1 MMYSLSDGTVV
12 VSKGPMVLSILAC
25 KGKNPNLTLAQLGA
39 KKALSLL
46 EDLAKFRAVV
56 TQNILKVESN
66 DYYPSVVNK
75 MIHSVKEVSD
85 QTMTPLVCVAGTVA
99 DEVADCIFEHQEIS
113 KVIVNN
119 GGDVAIRLRDQE
131 SAKVGIRTDSKEDG
145 FCPYIVTIDAKSDI
159 RGFATSGLGGRSF
172 TKGIANS
179 VTVLGWNASVADVVA
194 TSLANATIV
203 DDPAIERQLAE
214 SIYPDT
220 DISGH
225 WVTMNVGDISR
236 SKIEEALNKGL
247 TEAKKLIDRQ
257 LIIGALINVKG
268 IMRMTENVSAIV
280 EELKSPIRNIMR
292 IPV

>member
-1 MMYSLSDGTVV
+1 MIYSLSDGTVV
-12 VSKGPMVLSILAC
+12 VSKGPMLLSILAC

-39 KKALSLL
+39 RKALSLL

-66 DYYPSVVNK
+66 DLFPSVVNK
-75 MIHSVKEVSD
+75 MIHSVKEVSE

-99 DEVADCIFEHQEIS
+99 DEVADFIFEDQDIS

-119 GGDVAIRLRDQE
+119 GGDIAIRLRDQE
-131 SAKVGIRTDSKEDG
+131 SARVGIRTDSKEG
-145 FCPYIVTIDAKSDI
+145 FCPFIVTIDAKSDI
-159 RGFATSGLGGRSF
+159 RGIATSGLGGRSF

-179 VTVLGWNASVADVVA
+179 VTVLGWNASIVDVVA
-194 TSLANATIV
+194 TLLANSTNV

-220 DISGH
+220 DINGH
-225 WVTMNVGDISR
+225 WVTTKVGDVSR
-236 SKIEEALNKGL
+236 SKIEEALNRSL

-268 IMRMTENVSAIV
+268 IMRMTENVSTIV
-280 EELKSPIRNIMR
+280 EGLKSPIRNIKR
-292 IPV
+292 IAAV